1 MGTFSFSTDPALF
14 ARMKVIGVGGAGK
27 NAVNHMIESE
37 VPGVEFMVAN
47 TDAQD
52 LAESNARLKIQL
64 GRELTRGLGAGADP
78 EVGRKAAEESRE
90 EITEHLK
97 GVDMVFITA
106 GMGGGTGT
114 GAAPVIAQIAREL
127 GVLTVAVV
135 TRPFVFEGPKRTTNA
150 DSGLGALKDHVDTM
164 VIIPNQKLK
173 EAVSRN
179 TTFKDALKV
188 ADEVLLQ
195 ATRGISDLVT
205 LPGLIN
211 VDFADIKTTM
221 ASKGYALM
229 GTGEATGES
238 RAREAATRAMTHP
251 LLEDLE
257 IDGAQDI
264 LLNISGG
271 NDLTLFDV
279 DEVMTTVQEAAGQ
292 TNIIMGTV
300 LDTTLEGMVRVTL
313 IATGLE
319 RVSAS
324 RDPMSTRNNIIRI
337 RDRDHVKE
345 IETPTFL
352 RHPRRASG
360 IQDFPLA
367 GETSPGADNPDDLNV
382 PTFQRRQRSFG
393 S

>member
-1 MGTFSFSTDPALF
+1 
-14 ARMKVIGVGGAGK
+14 MKVIGVGGAGK
-27 NAVNHMIESE
+27 NAVNHMIEAG
-37 VPGVEFMVAN
+37 VPGVEFVVAN

-52 LAESNARLKIQL
+52 LAESNARFKIQL

-90 EITEHLK
+90 EIAGHLK
-97 GVDMVFITA
+97 DIDMVFITA

-114 GAAPVIAQIAREL
+114 GAAPVIAQIAKEL
-127 GVLTVAVV
+127 GVLTVGVV
-135 TRPFVFEGPKRTTNA
+135 TRPFLFEGPKRTTNA
-150 DSGLGALKDHVDTM
+150 ESGLGVFKEYVDTL
-164 VIIPNQKLK
+164 VVIPNQKLK

-221 ASKGYALM
+221 ENKGHALM
-229 GTGEATGES
+229 GTGEAAGEN
-238 RAREAATRAMTHP
+238 RAKEAAVRAMSHP
-251 LLEDLE
+251 LLEDLD
-257 IDGAQDI
+257 IDGARDI

-271 NDLTLFDV
+271 NDLTLYDV

-300 LDTTLEGMVRVTL
+300 LDESLEGAVRVTL

-319 RVSAS
+319 KGMDGRNLMRNLIEFKAERPHELDTPSFIRNRRSA
-324 RDPMSTRNNIIRI
+324 PAP
-337 RDRDHVKE
+337 DR
-345 IETPTFL
+345 
-352 RHPRRASG
+352 
-360 IQDFPLA
+360 PLM
-367 GETSPGADNPDDLNV
+367 GEAAVDAENPDDLEV
-382 PTFQRRQRSFG
+382 PTYMRRRRSFG

>member
-1 MGTFSFSTDPALF
+1 MATFGFGSDPALF

-27 NAVNHMIESE
+27 NAVNHMIEVG

-52 LAESNARLKIQL
+52 LAESNARFKLQL

-78 EVGRKAAEESRE
+78 DVGRKAAEESRD
-90 EITEHLK
+90 EITEYLRDI
-97 GVDMVFITA
+97 DMVFITA

-114 GAAPVIAQIAREL
+114 GAAPVIAQIAKEL
-127 GVLTVAVV
+127 GVLTVGVV
-135 TRPFVFEGPKRTTNA
+135 TRPFLFEGPKRTNNA
-150 DSGLGALKDHVDTM
+150 ESGLTTFKEHVDTL
-164 VIIPNQKLK
+164 VVIPNQKLK

-221 ASKGYALM
+221 ENKGDALM
-229 GTGEATGES
+229 GTGEAEGEN
-238 RAREAATRAMTHP
+238 RAREAALRAMSHP

-264 LLNISGG
+264 LLNIAGG

-300 LDTTLEGMVRVTL
+300 LDASLEGRVRVTL

-319 RVSAS
+319 RVPSS
-324 RDPMSTRNNIIRI
+324 RDQMAAKNIIRLK
-337 RDRDHVKE
+337 DRVKE
-345 IETPTFL
+345 LETPTFV
-352 RHPRRASG
+352 RNRRASTTV
-360 IQDFPLA
+360 DPATPLESTTE
-367 GETSPGADNPDDLNV
+367 GDNPDDLDV
-382 PTFQRRQRSFG
+382 PTFMRRRRSFG